1 MATKAP
7 QTKDISAEDIKMN
20 LSETTK
26 ETNKVNIQEEV
37 ASALGKYRVDLRN
50 KFNEYYQ
57 NYQKQLISETNVGLK
72 YDLKIKIET
81 LLELFNEIILKE

>member
-1 MATKAP
+1 METKAP
-7 QTKDISAEDIKMN
+7 QSKDISTEDIKMN
-20 LSETTK
+20 LSETANETK
-26 ETNKVNIQEEV
+26 KVNIQEEV

-57 NYQKQLISETNVGLK
+57 NYQKQFITETNVGVK
-72 YDLKIKIET
+72 YDLKVKIET

>member
-7 QTKDISAEDIKMN
+7 QPKDISAEDIKIN

-37 ASALGKYRVDLRN
+37 ASALG
-50 KFNEYYQ
+50 
-57 NYQKQLISETNVGLK
+57 
-72 YDLKIKIET
+72 
-81 LLELFNEIILKE
+81 